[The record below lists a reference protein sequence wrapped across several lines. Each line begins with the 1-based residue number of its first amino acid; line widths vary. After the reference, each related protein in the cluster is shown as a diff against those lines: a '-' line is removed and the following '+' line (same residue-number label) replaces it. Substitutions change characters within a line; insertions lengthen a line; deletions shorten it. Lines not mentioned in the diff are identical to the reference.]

1 MNTCLL
7 YSRTTQKFTM
17 RDRITDAIRKETEIP
32 GFSVTARKL
41 MNLVNQPTIHLEAIG
56 QIVSLDPGVTGKFLK
71 IASSPSYGVQ
81 NITNVQQALGIIGLA
96 EVKKI
101 ALSILVIN
109 QLKSMR
115 VKINWELFWLHSLL
129 TGRLT
134 ELLANAYRE
143 TDGKEY
149 LAGLLH
155 DIGKLFIEHYF
166 PQEFEL
172 VILRSTMV
180 TKSMYQAEQQLLD
193 MTHAEV
199 SSLLCQQW
207 KLQPEVVRSVR
218 FHHEPNS
225 PQNIDVDHQGDQKF
239 LALCIFL
246 ANNLANTCHAN
257 IEVGE
262 KVDDLKFE
270 DLPEWNQLKTFTPL
284 RELQL
289 DLPLELKRAQDIIN
303 AIKGF

>member
-17 RDRITDAIRKETEIP
+17 RDKITDAIRKETEIP

-41 MNLVNQPTIHLEAIG
+41 MNLVNQPTTHLEAIG
-56 QIVSLDPGVTGKFLK
+56 QIVTLDPGVTSKFLK
-71 IASSPSYGVQ
+71 IASSPNYGVQ
-81 NITNVQQALGIIGLA
+81 SITSVQQALGIIGLT

-109 QLKSMR
+109 QLKNMR

-134 ELLANAYRE
+134 ELLAGAYRE

-180 TKSMYQAEQQLLD
+180 TKSMHQAEQQLID
-193 MTHAEV
+193 ITHAEV

-207 KLQPEVVRSVR
+207 KLPQEVVCSTR
-218 FHHEPNS
+218 FHHDPNS
-225 PQNIDVDHQGDQKF
+225 SQNVETDPSGNQKF
-239 LALCIFL
+239 LPLCLFL
-246 ANNLANTCHAN
+246 ANKLANTCHAN

-270 DLPEWNQLKTFTPL
+270 DLPEWHQLKFFTP
-284 RELQL
+284 RLQLEL
-289 DLPLELKRAQDIIN
+289 DLPLELKRAQDVIA

>member
-41 MNLVNQPTIHLEAIG
+41 MNLVNQPNVHLEAIG

-81 NITNVQQALGIIGLA
+81 NITSVQQALGIIGLN

-109 QLKSMR
+109 QLKNMR

-129 TGRLT
+129 TARLT
-134 ELLANAYRE
+134 DLLANAYRE

-172 VILRSTMV
+172 VILRATMV
-180 TKSMYQAEQQLLD
+180 TKNMHQAEQQLLD
-193 MTHAEV
+193 ITHAEV

-207 KLQPEVVRSVR
+207 KLPPEVVRSVR
-218 FHHEPNS
+218 FHHDPNS
-225 PQNIDVDHQGDQKF
+225 PQNIDVDHPGDQKF
-239 LALCIFL
+239 LALCLFL
-246 ANNLANTCHAN
+246 ANQLANMCHAN

-262 KVDDLKFE
+262 NVDDLKFE
-270 DLPEWNQLKTFTPL
+270 DLPEWSQLKTFTPRL
-284 RELQL
+284 ELSL
-289 DLPLELKRAQDIIN
+289 DLPVELKRAQDIIHS
-303 AIKGF
+303 IKGF